1 MRRDSDH
8 AFGTRTGTGRR
19 SRDRRLG
26 GATPTINAITRE
38 LPALRGPVGFL
49 AEDLRE
55 SAIAAAALE
64 SFLDRAEAAL
74 AAPAPDPAE
83 LAALGAEDMSAK
95 LELLADAVASVQATL
110 RRVASALPLQRPKT
124 P

>member
-19 SRDRRLG
+19 SRDRLLTG
-26 GATPTINAITRE
+26 SAPALATLQRD
-38 LPALRGPVGFL
+38 LPALRGPVAFL

-55 SAIAAAALE
+55 SAIAVAAVE
-64 SFLDRAEAAL
+64 DFLARAEAAL
-74 AAPAPDPAE
+74 AAPAPE
-83 LAALGAEDMSAK
+83 LGALASLGAEDVSAR

-110 RRVASALPLQRPKT
+110 RRVAAALPR
-124 P
+124 